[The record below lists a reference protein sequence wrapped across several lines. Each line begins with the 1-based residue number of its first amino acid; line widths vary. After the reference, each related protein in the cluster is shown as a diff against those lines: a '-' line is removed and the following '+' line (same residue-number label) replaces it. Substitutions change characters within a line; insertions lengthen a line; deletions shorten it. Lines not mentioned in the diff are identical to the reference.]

1 MPDPSAVHLQRCR
14 PIDQAVSEAGVSEC
28 LRRRV
33 ATAVA
38 FAVAKVV
45 TTCHQGLS
53 HEADVEYVA
62 EMSERPCT
70 ERAKKLR
77 EEIQREVNAE

>member
-33 ATAVA
+33 ATVVA

-53 HEADVEYVA
+53 HEADVEYV
-62 EMSERPCT
+62 EKMSERPCT
-70 ERAKKLR
+70 ERAKKSEKKFR
-77 EEIQREVNAE
+77 ER